1 MQIHQHVSHGLLYSL
16 APQDIEQMHLSENAI
31 HDEFDWEEYESE
43 YADETLT
50 NNVIDFL
57 REFSGK

>member
-1 MQIHQHVSHGLLYSL
+1 MQIHQHVPHGLLYSL
-16 APQDIEQMHLSENAI
+16 GPQDIEQMHLSENAI

-43 YADETLT
+43 YADETLA